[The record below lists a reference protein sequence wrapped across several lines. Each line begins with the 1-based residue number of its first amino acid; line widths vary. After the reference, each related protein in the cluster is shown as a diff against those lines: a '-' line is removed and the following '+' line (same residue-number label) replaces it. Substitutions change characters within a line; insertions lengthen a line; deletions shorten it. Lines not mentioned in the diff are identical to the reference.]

1 MKTEKCDRVIALCDD
16 QPEVLG
22 DLERHIRQISEEMQQ
37 DFEIYKFCS
46 GEELLEEI
54 EKISIVFLDIEMD
67 GMDGIETGRI
77 IKQKKPECK
86 IIMASGKENR
96 FKEAFRIQA
105 FRFITKP
112 FEDGEIKEALE
123 AVLDS
128 FVGTKTMELYRKR
141 ITYQVRQLDIK
152 YIKAFNGY
160 TEFAVQEGIFRR
172 DISLDALE
180 EVLDMR
186 IFYRINRQ
194 YIINMHWIQ
203 KYSDGMVVVGDK
215 NIRVPRRKKSDF
227 TRSYID
233 YDIKYRRG

>member
-16 QPEVLG
+16 QPEILE
-22 DLERHIRQISEEMQQ
+22 DLERHIRQVGEEIQWE
-37 DFEIYKFCS
+37 FEIWKFRS
-46 GEELLEEI
+46 GQELLEEI

-77 IKQKKPECK
+77 IKRKKPECK
-86 IIMASGKENR
+86 IIISSGKENR

-112 FEDGEIKEALE
+112 FENEEIKEALE
-123 AVLDS
+123 GVLDS
-128 FVGTKTMELYRKR
+128 FVGTRIMELYRKR
-141 ITYQVRQLDIK
+141 TSYQVRQLDIK

-160 TEFAVQEGIFRR
+160 TEFAVQEGIFRK
-172 DISLDALE
+172 DTSLDALE
-180 EVLDMR
+180 EMLDMR
-186 IFYRINRQ
+186 TFYRVNRQ
-194 YIINMHWIQ
+194 YIINMHWVQ
-203 KYSDGMVVVGDK
+203 KYTDGMLVVGDK

-227 TRSYID
+227 ERTYID